1 MSLVHITLDDDEVG
15 VILIIPTGRQ
25 RKKNVSRLAAD
36 NARIQV
42 CTHMIMKS
50 EGGGGSRDSER
61 DLRDRSARGAGNIPT
76 S

>member
-15 VILIIPTGRQ
+15 VILIIPKG
-25 RKKNVSRLAAD
+25 KAKKIKNVSRLAAD

-50 EGGGGSRDSER
+50 EGGGG
-61 DLRDRSARGAGNIPT
+61 G
-76 S
+76 